1 MAQIPRPPKQGN
13 VTTYVAKVAAG
24 YSRILAGEVDAD
36 LDTIYGAW
44 NGGADTVNLR
54 DSCVTSQKL
63 AADAVGPRELADGGI
78 FTIALADGAV
88 TTPKLADGA
97 VTDAKVSNVAW
108 PKVTGAPTTYP
119 PSGGAGGSL
128 IGSYPNPDIRDGVVT
143 AAKLAPGAVTATAL
157 AADSVGATQIIN
169 GTVGTAELADGAVT
183 LAKLGVG
190 ASIAA
195 ITGQQ
200 RTSTVACTA
209 LNNEQL
215 YLEYTWTSRTGIYV
229 ILAGLHVVFGIDA
242 NAPASGFAMNVRLD
256 GTAGVATDGAIQAY
270 QWFQEP
276 AVGSPA
282 GTVIVPAALSLGVT
296 GFGQSAGTHRIKVTG
311 IPINRF
317 IAYAHINSGW
327 STLVEFA

>member
-108 PKVTGAPTTYP
+108 AKVTGSPTTLP
-119 PSGGAGGSL
+119 PSGVAGGDL
-128 IGSYPNPDIRDGVVT
+128 AGSYPNPLIRDGAVT
-143 AAKLAPGAVTATAL
+143 AAKLAPGAVGGTAL
-157 AADSVGATQIIN
+157 AAGSVGSTQLAD
-169 GTVGTAELADGAVT
+169 GGVGTADLADGAVT
-183 LAKLGVG
+183 TPKLAL
-190 ASIAA
+190 I
-195 ITGQQ
+195 
-200 RTSTVACTA
+200 STT
-209 LNNEQL
+209 
-215 YLEYTWTSRTGIYV
+215 
-229 ILAGLHVVFGIDA
+229 
-242 NAPASGFAMNVRLD
+242 PASGRQRRTDSLVLPGVDQERIYLEFTWTTRGGQFLLVGALHIILGVDTAGGGVAVNVRLD
-256 GTAGVATDGAIQAY
+256 GNPGAIDGTVAAM
-270 QWFQEP
+270 QWFQNP
-276 AVGSPA
+276 YSGVGVAEAPTTLSFGYSASLLAA
-282 GTVIVPAALSLGVT
+282 GV
-296 GFGQSAGTHRIKVTG
+296 HRIKVSA

-317 IAYAHINSGW
+317 PGYCHINSGW
-327 STLVEFA
+327 AELIEFA